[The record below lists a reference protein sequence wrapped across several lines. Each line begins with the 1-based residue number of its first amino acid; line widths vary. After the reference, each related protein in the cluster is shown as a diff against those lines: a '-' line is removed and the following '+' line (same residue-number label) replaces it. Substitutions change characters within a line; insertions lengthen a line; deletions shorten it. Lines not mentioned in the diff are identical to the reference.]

1 MTRNDT
7 LTNPSLT
14 TTDVCDLDIL
24 AYYVPAT
31 EDLLALAD
39 WLGTNG
45 AAHLSA
51 IARIELAERLITRRR
66 FLIGAGALGLG
77 VITGCGSQEEA
88 ATPTT
93 TVATRIVE
101 HAGGTIEVPANPQRV
116 VAISPTIVVHLV
128 SVDLTPVAA
137 DDHGPLWLRPYRE
150 RYDEDLQISEL
161 NTVGSG
167 LEPNLEQIASIGPDL
182 ILTETAMDES
192 IQERLAEIAPTVVIF
207 RGELENYPEQ
217 EPTNAGWKPAFDQT
231 VRAVGRQEEAEQW
244 RQRYQD
250 QVAQAR
256 EVSEGISVS
265 FIRPQRGTGNFTLD
279 GTTAFAGSVAEE
291 AGFTVIDA
299 PEGVGEARFGTVR
312 GISNERLDIVD
323 GDVIVTSDATDFGF
337 LDETG
342 VEFFE
347 RNPLWETLPA
357 VEAGR
362 VLMLPEQIYN
372 GGTYAYATALLTEL
386 REAVARGEGNA

>member
-1 MTRNDT
+1 MQRNET
-7 LTNPSLT
+7 LT
-14 TTDVCDLDIL
+14 TTTGTTTDAYDLDVL
-24 AYYVPAT
+24 AHRAPVT
-31 EDLLALAD
+31 DDLLQLAD
-39 WLGTNG
+39 WLATNG
-45 AAHLSA
+45 PVRLSA

-77 VITGCGSQEEA
+77 VITGCGPEEEA
-88 ATPTT
+88 AAPTT

-116 VAISPTIVVHLV
+116 VVISPTIVVHLV

-137 DDHGPLWLRPYRE
+137 DNHGPLWMRPYRE
-150 RYDEDLQISEL
+150 RYDEDMQISEIS
-161 NTVGSG
+161 TVGSG

-182 ILTETAMDES
+182 ILTETIMDES

-217 EPTNAGWKPAFDQT
+217 GPTNAGWKPAFDQT

-244 RQRYQD
+244 HQRYQD
-250 QVAQAR
+250 QVDQAR
-256 EVSEGISVS
+256 AVSEGISVS

-291 AGFTVIDA
+291 SGFTVIDA
-299 PEGVGEARFGTVR
+299 PEGVGEARFGTVS
-312 GISNERLDIVD
+312 ISNERLDIAD

-342 VEFFE
+342 VEIFA

-357 VEAGR
+357 VEADR
-362 VLMLPEQIYN
+362 VLVLPEQIYN
-372 GGTYAYATALLTEL
+372 GGTYAYAIALLTEL
-386 REAVARGEGNA
+386 REAVVQGEVNA